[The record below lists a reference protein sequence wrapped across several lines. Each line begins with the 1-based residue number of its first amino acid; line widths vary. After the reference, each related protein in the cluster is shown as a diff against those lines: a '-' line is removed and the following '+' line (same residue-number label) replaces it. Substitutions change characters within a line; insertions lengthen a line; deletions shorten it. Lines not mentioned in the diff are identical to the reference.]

1 MNTPLGVQG
10 AAHQARRDK
19 QEAAFRKQYGLD
31 DKSGIEQP
39 IWKRKAVHQKIK
51 QADERNS
58 IIKRV
63 NSILGSSGRSPSF
76 A

>member
-19 QEAAFRKQYGLD
+19 QEAAFRKQYRLD
-31 DKSGIEQP
+31 DKSGTEQP
-39 IWKRKAVHQKIK
+39 LWKRKAVHQKVK
-51 QADERNS
+51 QADERKS
-58 IIKRV
+58 IIDRV
-63 NSILGSSGRSPSF
+63 NGILSSSGRSPSF